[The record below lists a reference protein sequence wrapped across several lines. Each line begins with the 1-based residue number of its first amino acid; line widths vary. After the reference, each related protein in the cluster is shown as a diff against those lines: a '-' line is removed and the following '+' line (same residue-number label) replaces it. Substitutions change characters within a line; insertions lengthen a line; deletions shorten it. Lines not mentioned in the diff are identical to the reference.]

1 MKVTSENIKGCAVF
15 YIEGSVELFAADE
28 IGKIIATAIK
38 KQDYDKVILHLGGV
52 DYIDSTGIG
61 ALLKTA
67 ADYRGRTAIRLCSL
81 QPGITNLF
89 KVINLNRLIPVDVTL
104 DDSVRALTQG

>member
-1 MKVTSENIKGCAVF
+1 MKITNENIKGCAVF

-28 IGKIIATAIK
+28 IGAIIAAVIK
-38 KQDYDKVILHLGGV
+38 KQGYDKLILHLGGV

-61 ALLKTA
+61 ALLRAA
-67 ADYRGRTAIRLCSL
+67 ADYRDRTAIRLCAL
-81 QPGITNLF
+81 QPGIANLF